1 MVNTRG
7 SLVRTA
13 RAANNQPGGVQPR
26 QTPAGMGTLDKLPPE
41 IRNRIYKFVLV
52 ESERVKLQ
60 SYQPTDKLH
69 YVVNGKRTSRIADKE
84 VAPVDHK
91 RDSDH
96 RGQKWNGDEWIEI
109 PSKTAL
115 TMVNKQLN
123 AETSSI
129 LYGFNDFDFTTT
141 VSLER
146 FLNQIGDNKKYL
158 RAVGLICSPTGHQ
171 LASGSRAMTALMV
184 ARSLHTLSVTHLAIE
199 IMDVHSEIVKLSI
212 QDHVEMFAPL
222 LSSLHASLQARGRGA
237 DILDVVKIKHRL
249 PGDRPHRAE
258 ISCPGYMH
266 CRNTCFWH
274 DPEKTIYHL
283 DESDCSDDECIEE
296 CQEYRARYAHL
307 KAVVREAV
315 ATKLGIALPDVPKE

>member
-60 SYQPTDKLH
+60 SFQPNDKQH
-69 YVVNGKRTSRIADKE
+69 YVVNGKWTSRVADKE
-84 VAPVDHK
+84 VAPINHK
-91 RDSDH
+91 RDSEH
-96 RGQKWNGDEWIEI
+96 RGQIWNGCRWIEI

-115 TMVNKQLN
+115 TMVNKQLI
-123 AETSSI
+123 AEISSI
-129 LYGFNDFDFTTT
+129 LYGFNDFDFTTI
-141 VSLER
+141 VLLER

-158 RAVGLICSPTGHQ
+158 RAVG
-171 LASGSRAMTALMV
+171 SGSRAITALTV

-199 IMDVHSEIVKLSI
+199 ILDIHSDLVKLSI
-212 QDHVEMFAPL
+212 IDHVEMFAPL
-222 LSSLHASLQARGRGA
+222 LSVLHASLQARGRGA

-249 PGDRPHRAE
+249 PGDRPYRAE
-258 ISCPGYMH
+258 ISCPRHMH

-274 DPEKTIYHL
+274 DPEKTVYHL
-283 DESDCSDDECIEE
+283 DERDCSDEYECIEE